1 MALRNSWE
9 ETGSLYDPAK
19 HLSATEFNLAV
30 IMFVVGLDWADDATL
45 TFDDIING
53 IRDNYT
59 GGDLERTLGIAT
71 AANSYLETE
80 RSLLLQLTRR
90 AHRQR
95 QIAEAA

>member
-9 ETGSLYDPAK
+9 EAGSLYNPAK

-59 GGDLERTLGIAT
+59 GDDLKQTLGVPT
-71 AANSYLETE
+71 AANSYLEPE
-80 RSLLLQLTRR
+80 RSLLLQLPRR
-90 AHRQR
+90 AYRQR

>member
-1 MALRNSWE
+1 DE
-9 ETGSLYDPAK
+9 
-19 HLSATEFNLAV
+19 AT
-30 IMFVVGLDWADDATL
+30 I

-59 GGDLERTLGIAT
+59 GGDNARTLAIDT

-80 RSLLLQLTRR
+80 RSLLLQLARR